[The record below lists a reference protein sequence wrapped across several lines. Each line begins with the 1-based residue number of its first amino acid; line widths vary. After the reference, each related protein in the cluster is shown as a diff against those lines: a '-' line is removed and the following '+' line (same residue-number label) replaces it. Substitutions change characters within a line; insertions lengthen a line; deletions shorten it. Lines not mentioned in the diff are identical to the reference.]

1 MENELANRVAV
12 ITGGSSGIGQA
23 TAILLAKSGA
33 SVAIIDRDLEG
44 SHKTLNDIQDAGGV
58 AIAVKADVGDAEQM
72 ERAFEHIINKFQK
85 IDILFVNAG
94 INGVRA
100 PIEEIEP
107 DEWDRTFH
115 TNLKGTFLTVKYAV
129 PHLKKQAENHG
140 GSIVINSSVHGT
152 RQFNCPGSIAYSCSK
167 AAQVAFTKMM
177 AVELS
182 VSRIRVN
189 AICPGRVDTAI
200 DLSSEERNLDKI
212 SNLAVPEKI
221 PLTAN
226 RSGTPEQIA
235 QLVLFLSSDASS
247 FITGSEMYIDGGSS
261 LL

>member
-1 MENELANRVAV
+1 MEVKNELANRVAV

-23 TAILLAKSGA
+23 TAILLATSGA

-44 SHKTLNDIQDAGGV
+44 SYKTISDIQNVRGV
-58 AIAVKADVGDAEQM
+58 AIAVKADVGDAIQIAK
-72 ERAFEHIINKFQK
+72 AFEHIINKFQK

-107 DEWDRTFH
+107 DEWDVTFN

-129 PHLKKQAENHG
+129 PHLKKQG
-140 GSIVINSSVHGT
+140 GSIIINSSVNGT
-152 RQFNCPGSIAYSCSK
+152 RKFNSPGSTAYACSK

-182 VSRIRVN
+182 LSRIRVN

-200 DLSSEERNLDKI
+200 DSSSKERSLNKI
-212 SNLAVPEKI
+212 SSLAVPEKI
-221 PLTAN
+221 PLTAD
-226 RSGTPEQIA
+226 RSGTAEQIA

-247 FITGSEMYIDGGSS
+247 FITGTEMWIDGGSS